1 MADMAEEDIIQQ
13 SREQR
18 LMTLAL
24 VDQVNGARWQEA
36 ALPGGVTPHAM
47 LSHLL
52 GWDEWLIAVL
62 EMSAVRELPVKL
74 VSAYRDVDA
83 FNARSVERYAHISR
97 DDLLGALQGTSAR
110 IVSSALAVGGP
121 TWAQRRIPDLA
132 PPRAGQ
138 DGQTNTRPSRGPTV
152 GGMLRLLREHERRHC
167 EEFSAALEVSVD
179 MEQLRADLTG
189 EARAAGITEG
199 RAQSGNR
206 PATPRA
212 TEQPQAPGQ
221 P

>member
-1 MADMAEEDIIQQ
+1 MAEEDLIQQ
-13 SREQR
+13 AREQR

-24 VDQVNGARWQEA
+24 ADQINGVRWSEP

-52 GWDEWLIAVL
+52 GWDEWIIAVL
-62 EMSAVRELPVKL
+62 EMSAARELPAKL
-74 VSAYRDVDA
+74 ITAYREIDA
-83 FNARSVERYAHISR
+83 FNARSVARYANVSR
-97 DDLLGALQGTSAR
+97 DDLLGGLQGTSAR
-110 IVSSALAVGGP
+110 LVSSALAVGGAE
-121 TWAQRRIPDLA
+121 WAKRRIPELA
-132 PPRAGQ
+132 PPRDEA
-138 DGQTNTRPSRGPTV
+138 DGKPSRGPSV
-152 GGMLRLLREHERRHC
+152 GGLLRMLREHERAHC
-167 EEFSAALEVSVD
+167 EEFSAALGVSVD

-189 EARAAGITEG
+189 EERVAAVGE
-199 RAQSGNR
+199 RSADR

>member
-1 MADMAEEDIIQQ
+1 MAEEDLIQLA
-13 SREQR
+13 REQR

-24 VDQVNGARWQEA
+24 VDKITDDRWSA
-36 ALPGGVTPHAM
+36 PALPGGVSPHAM

-62 EMSAVRELPVKL
+62 EVSAAHELPTKL
-74 VSAYRDVDA
+74 VIAYRDIDA

-110 IVSSALAVGGP
+110 IVSSALAVGGGE
-121 TWAQRRIPDLA
+121 WAQRRIPELA
-132 PPRAGQ
+132 PPRTDA
-138 DGQTNTRPSRGPTV
+138 RPSRGPSV
-152 GGMLRLLREHERRHC
+152 GGLLRMMRQHEHGHS
-167 EEFSAALEVSVD
+167 EEFSAALGVHVD
-179 MEQLRADLTG
+179 LEQLRAELTG
-189 EARAAGITEG
+189 ESRLADG
-199 RAQSGNR
+199 REQTVGR

-212 TEQPQAPGQ
+212 TEQPQSPGR

>member
-24 VDQVNGARWQEA
+24 ADQVNGARWQEA
-36 ALPGGVTPHAM
+36 ALPGSVTPHAM

-74 VSAYRDVDA
+74 VSAYRGVDA
-83 FNARSVERYAHISR
+83 FNARSIERYAHISR

-110 IVSSALAVGGP
+110 IVSSARAVGGGA
-121 TWAQRRIPDLA
+121 WSQRRLPDLA
-132 PPRAGQ
+132 PPREGR
-138 DGQTNTRPSRGPTV
+138 DGQPDAKPSRGPTV
-152 GGMLRLLREHERRHC
+152 GGMLRMLREHERRHC
-167 EEFSAALEVSVD
+167 EEFSAALGVSVD
-179 MEQLRADLTG
+179 MEQLRANLTG
-189 EARAAGITEG
+189 EAQAAGITASH
-199 RAQSGNR
+199 AQSANL
-206 PATPRA
+206 PETPRA
-212 TEQPQAPGQ
+212 TEQPETPRQ